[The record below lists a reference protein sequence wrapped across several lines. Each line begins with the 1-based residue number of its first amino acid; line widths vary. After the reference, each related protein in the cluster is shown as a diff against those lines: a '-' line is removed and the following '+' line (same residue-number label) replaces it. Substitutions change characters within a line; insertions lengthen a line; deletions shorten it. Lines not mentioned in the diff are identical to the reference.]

1 MRSCHLNVT
10 CYQAAMRFC
19 GLEINSLPRDFP
31 GGTGVKTSPSSAESA
46 GSIPSQGSK
55 TPHVSQPKTKT

>member
-1 MRSCHLNVT
+1 
-10 CYQAAMRFC
+10 MRFC

-31 GGTGVKTSPSSAESA
+31 GGTGVKTSPSSTESA